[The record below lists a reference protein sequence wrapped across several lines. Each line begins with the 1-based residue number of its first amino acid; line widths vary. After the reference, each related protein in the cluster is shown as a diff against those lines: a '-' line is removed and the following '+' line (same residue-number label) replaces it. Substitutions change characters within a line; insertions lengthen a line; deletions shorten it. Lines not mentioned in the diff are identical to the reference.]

1 MLTTSLIQFIIIQIS
16 FAFSPGLII
25 TLIVRTTLNTD
36 RKSGFKVA
44 LGAAVG
50 CLVITIASAYIISF
64 IVERAP
70 LILEYITY
78 IGSSYIIYKAINIF
92 MNSGLVI
99 NIENSS
105 TPFWEGFKVNCLNPK
120 MILLFLTVLPLFLDL
135 DKSIFLG
142 MIYLGVATTVV
153 NLIADITWCFATS
166 LLREN
171 VTINNKLVDRS
182 AAIILLILG
191 FGILVNQV
199 IS

>member
-50 CLVITIASAYIISF
+50 CLIITITSAYIISF

-92 MNSGLVI
+92 MNSC
-99 NIENSS
+99 SH
-105 TPFWEGFKVNCLNPK
+105 
-120 MILLFLTVLPLFLDL
+120 LL
-135 DKSIFLG
+135 I
-142 MIYLGVATTVV
+142 
-153 NLIADITWCFATS
+153 
-166 LLREN
+166 
-171 VTINNKLVDRS
+171 DRS
-182 AAIILLILG
+182 RQYCANDDD
-191 FGILVNQV
+191 FVNIRYSSECPPV
-199 IS
+199 VSLSLFFFCTLRDL